1 MMFNS
6 SRLMNDTN
14 IMNSTRQQYTRP
26 ETALENTKTN
36 NPKTISSIKISK
48 VPHKDLNSPATKGN
62 KRALIDTS
70 NNQSYMPALGNND
83 EDEDEDDALLTQAL
97 NEQEAKNCDS
107 QTPPAKKPKSLVL
120 SLFDDEEDQDMTLHL
135 DEDSGQSITKNVKK
149 ISFAALLEDSQE
161 EDEALAHEKEEVD
174 KKSNSIYIDETS
186 SEEEND

>member
-1 MMFNS
+1 MFNS

-161 EDEALAHEKEEVD
+161 ENEALAHEKEEVD

>member
-1 MMFNS
+1 MD
-6 SRLMNDTN
+6 DTN

>member
-6 SRLMNDTN
+6 SRLMDDTN

-36 NPKTISSIKISK
+36 NPKTISSIKISR

-161 EDEALAHEKEEVD
+161 ENEALAHEKEEVD